1 MPKELNRDKK
11 KKYTVWTQG
20 PDDATSKKMKR
31 TFKQTTPGQVRDYAT
46 LVKGR
51 SFQKFE
57 QVKRTDEDAP
67 ANATGPA
74 VANWNPLLKGPKVY
88 IRKKRLNMDDNGLD
102 GRTRAYRTV
111 TKRIKER
118 NAKAAEREATN
129 KLSQF
134 GVTSNPF
141 REEIKMD
148 NKKYLKT
155 KEGSIEQA
163 VIDSLNTES
172 PINPN
177 TLRPTLTLPKNRYLQ
192 SKEESVEWT
201 AIKAIGETHTA
212 GHLPRQLKD
221 IKKEKMVGV

>member
-46 LVKGR
+46 LVKSR
-51 SFQKFE
+51 SFQRFE
-57 QVKRTDEDAP
+57 QVKRTNEDGTP

-74 VANWNPLLKGPKVY
+74 VANWDPLLKGPKVY
-88 IRKKRLNMDDNGLD
+88 VRKKRMMDNKLD
-102 GRTRAYRTV
+102 GRTKAYRTV

-118 NAKAAEREATN
+118 NAKAAERETVN

-148 NKKYLKT
+148 NKKYLQT

-163 VIDSLNTES
+163 VLDSLN
-172 PINPN
+172 
-177 TLRPTLTLPKNRYLQ
+177 NRIKSTLQ
-192 SKEESVEWT
+192 SIFAPFV
-201 AIKAIGETHTA
+201 
-212 GHLPRQLKD
+212 
-221 IKKEKMVGV
+221 